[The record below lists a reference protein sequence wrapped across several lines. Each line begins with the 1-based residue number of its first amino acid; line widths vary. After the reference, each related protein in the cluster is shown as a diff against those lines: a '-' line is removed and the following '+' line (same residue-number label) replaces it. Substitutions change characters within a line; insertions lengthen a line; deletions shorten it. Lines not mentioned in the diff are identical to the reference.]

1 MNNPILQCIN
11 LAKGNTSISLKIG
24 PVCANLSAKVI
35 VLTTTILFCKYKG
48 MLSAFFCTSLN
59 FYTVD

>member
-24 PVCANLSAKVI
+24 SVCANLSAKVI
-35 VLTTTILFCKYKG
+35 VLTILFCKIERDDR
-48 MLSAFFCTSLN
+48 AFFYTSAVN
-59 FYTVD
+59 GTHHI

>member
-35 VLTTTILFCKYKG
+35 VITNGGCN
-48 MLSAFFCTSLN
+48 SDSLK
-59 FYTVD
+59 